1 MKNFKFTIN
10 GNTYDV
16 NITKTDNNIAQV
28 EVNGT
33 SYSVEIHRKIVESK
47 TPILVRSAVPGPT
60 RRDQKIVKNITK
72 GASVIK
78 SPLPGIITHVSIKV
92 GDDVKKGQKIM
103 AMEAMKMENYV
114 LAEKDGKVVS
124 VKVIVGDSVLQ
135 NDVLCEIE

>member
-1 MKNFKFTIN
+1 M
-10 GNTYDV
+10 
-16 NITKTDNNIAQV
+16 

-33 SYSVEIHRKIVESK
+33 PYNVEIHKKVAESK

-72 GASVIK
+72 GASAIK

-114 LAEKDGKVVS
+114 LAEKDGKVLS
-124 VKVIVGDSVLQ
+124 IKVIVGDSVLQ